1 LPGPPGY
8 KVVSIEEVVVKSIVA
23 SNELA
28 DARNENEIRIVERNN
43 FITFWFYIE

>member
-8 KVVSIEEVVVKSIVA
+8 NEVSIDEVVLKSNVA
-23 SNELA
+23 SKELA

-43 FITFWFYIE
+43 FITFWFNIE